1 MREHGYDGTSNTR
14 GEFKGL
20 KTLILNANA
29 NAYYVHC
36 FAHQL
41 QLALEVMAKKHYDV
55 SWFFNLISNV
65 LNVVGGSCKRHDTLL
80 EIQVTKVYK
89 TLNAG
94 ELQIWRGLNQESNLA
109 RASDTRWSSHYETL
123 ISFIKMFS
131 AICGV
136 LEKTREDGDGDNN
149 GMANSL
155 LLNIQQFDFVFNLHL
170 MKTILA
176 ITNETSSCILCSAV

>member
-1 MREHGYDGTSNTR
+1 M
-14 GEFKGL
+14 
-20 KTLILNANA
+20 
-29 NAYYVHC
+29 
-36 FAHQL
+36 
-41 QLALEVMAKKHYDV
+41 
-55 SWFFNLISNV
+55 
-65 LNVVGGSCKRHDTLL
+65 LL
-80 EIQVTKVYK
+80 EAHVSVMILFEIQATKVYK
-89 TLNAG
+89 ALNVG
-94 ELQIWRGLNQESNLA
+94 KLQSGRGLNQESNLA

-136 LEKTREDGDGDNN
+136 LEKIREDGDGDNN

-176 ITNETSSCILCSAV
+176 ITNELSQALQRRDQDIVNAMHLVEISNK

>member
-1 MREHGYDGTSNTR
+1 MRGQ
-14 GEFKGL
+14 FKGL
-20 KTLILNANA
+20 KTLILKENST
-29 NAYYVHC
+29 AYYIHC

-41 QLALEVMAKKHYDV
+41 QLSFVAVAKKQYDV
-55 SWFFNLISNV
+55 SWLFNLISNV

-80 EIQVTKVYK
+80 EIQAAKVYK
-89 TLNAG
+89 ALNAG
-94 ELQIWRGLNQESNLA
+94 ELQSGRGLNQESNLA

-136 LEKTREDGDGDNN
+136 LEMIREDGDGDNN
-149 GMANSL
+149 GMANGL

-170 MKTILA
+170 MKTILV
-176 ITNETSSCILCSAV
+176 ITNE